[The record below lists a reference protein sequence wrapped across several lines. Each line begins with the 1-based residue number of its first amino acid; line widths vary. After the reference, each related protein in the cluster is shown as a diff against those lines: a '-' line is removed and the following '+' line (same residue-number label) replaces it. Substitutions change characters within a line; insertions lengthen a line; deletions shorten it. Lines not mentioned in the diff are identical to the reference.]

1 MACKCIFSHKIV
13 FYVQYCCTFAPEIIK
28 KDLDEKNFID

>member
-1 MACKCIFSHKIV
+1 MHKIV
-13 FYVQYCCTFAPEIIK
+13 FHVQYYCTFAPENNK

>member
-1 MACKCIFSHKIV
+1 MHKTV
-13 FYVQYCCTFAPEIIK
+13 FHVQDYCTFVPENNK

>member
-1 MACKCIFSHKIV
+1 MHKTV
-13 FYVQYCCTFAPEIIK
+13 FHVQDYCTFATKNNK

>member
-1 MACKCIFSHKIV
+1 MHKTV
-13 FYVQYCCTFAPEIIK
+13 FHVQDYCTFALQNNK

>member
-1 MACKCIFSHKIV
+1 MHKIL
-13 FYVQYCCTFAPEIIK
+13 FRVQYYCTFAPENNK